1 MVAPLIIAAAGSGIA
16 RGVGGIVGAGKR
28 ARADRDVIK
37 RAYKIAQ
44 RRQERD
50 QSYTRQ
56 DTNEDLNARGILN
69 AGNGG
74 GMPTSGPIADA
85 YRGKAKSTKKG
96 IAGMLEDARNST
108 ENFNQ
113 RRMAVSSTRGQQGQA
128 NTLSGAV
135 NKDLSGE
142 FYDEQQDLWMGREQ
156 AINATK
162 AQQAQETVNAIGSG
176 IQTGMDVY
184 SAGKAF
190 GGARAPAAAA
200 GSASA
205 PGGVTIRGAMG
216 IDPVNPLGIGT
227 TYKLGTGSGFNFN
240 VAGQEHD

>member
-1 MVAPLIIAAAGSGIA
+1 MVAPLIIAAGVGRAGYGIAKAGS
-16 RGVGGIVGAGKR
+16 R

-44 RRQERD
+44 RKQERAQGD
-50 QSYTRQ
+50 TRQ
-56 DTNEDLNARGILN
+56 ATNEDLNARGILN
-69 AGNGG
+69 PGDGG

-85 YRGKAKSTKKG
+85 YRGKPKSTKKG
-96 IAGMLEDARNST
+96 IAGMLEDARNAT

-113 RRMAVSSTRGQQGQA
+113 RRMAVSSTQGQQGQA

-162 AQQAQETVNAIGSG
+162 AQQEQDTVGAIGSG

-184 SAGKAF
+184 NAAGAF
-190 GGARAPAAAA
+190 GAGRTAATAA
-200 GSASA
+200 GSAT
-205 PGGVTIRGAMG
+205 PGGVTIRGAFG
-216 IDPVNPLGIGT
+216 IDPVDPLGLS
-227 TYKLGTGSGFNFN
+227 KQSLSGFNFN
-240 VAGQEHD
+240 VAGQQK